1 MKNTLTIINKPK
13 GEEMISIYQTWNI
26 QDLISESI
34 NINAEIHARIKSL
47 VDVESDLLTYEP
59 IMNAEKYKEN
69 MEEIID
75 LVRKGSK

>member
-1 MKNTLTIINKPK
+1 MNN
-13 GEEMISIYQTWNI
+13 IYRAWNI

-47 VDVESDLLTYEP
+47 VDVESALLTYEP

-69 MEEIID
+69 MEEIVD